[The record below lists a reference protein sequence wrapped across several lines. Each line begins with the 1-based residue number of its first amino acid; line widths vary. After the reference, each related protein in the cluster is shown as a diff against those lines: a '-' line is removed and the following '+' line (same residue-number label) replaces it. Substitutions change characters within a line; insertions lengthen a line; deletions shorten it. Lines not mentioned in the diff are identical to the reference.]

1 MRAAPLELEEPIPRW
16 HTHLAAS
23 CTLIHVLLVGWQ
35 FSWIH
40 PRTWLPF
47 PLGLFVGLLGLPPS
61 MVAQEEAL
69 GTPGKKNKAASRF
82 RFGPRNWH
90 SLTSTLFSYSMG
102 PRNWHSL
109 TFTLFYYSGNHGALP
124 DIRGGATHPISQ
136 QEELQRV
143 CGRVSST
150 TVLDTCRCFMKH
162 PHSGP
167 RELGPKKKLR
177 GQSLA
182 QTPICQEFSSA
193 TPWYCCLCIR
203 FV

>member
-109 TFTLFYYSGNHGALP
+109 TSTLLFKQSWSPPRYKGRCHTPHLSTGRASESMWSCFIHYSARHLQVLYETPSLWSTGAGTQKEAARSVLSTNP
-124 DIRGGATHPISQ
+124 HLS
-136 QEELQRV
+136 RV
-143 CGRVSST
+143 
-150 TVLDTCRCFMKH
+150 
-162 PHSGP
+162 
-167 RELGPKKKLR
+167 
-177 GQSLA
+177 
-182 QTPICQEFSSA
+182 
-193 TPWYCCLCIR
+193 
-203 FV
+203 